1 MKRVPIE
8 NDYENLLKEIQHM
21 KQCQSEHIVKCFGS
35 YYFGGELWVRN
46 RFVFLAR
53 VRAYTCNTTHAC
65 ARVQIAME
73 NCSAG
78 SAADVMKVCRC
89 VARAHSS
96 LCFFF
101 RVNVF

>member
-46 RFVFLAR
+46 RFFRFVFLAR
-53 VRAYTCNTTHAC
+53 VC
-65 ARVQIAME
+65 ALTLATRRTLAL
-73 NCSAG
+73 
-78 SAADVMKVCRC
+78 VCRLPWRT
-89 VARAHSS
+89 ARQARQPTS
-96 LCFFF
+96 
-101 RVNVF
+101 